1 MVREVSDRADPNGVF
16 IGVLVGVC
24 SGYALEIVGIR
35 GRRTRS
41 EWMPKH
47 WRTGKIERTRRTFD
61 EVRDQGSDVVYF
73 DVCIKVDGC
82 NHQRKRLWLQTTY
95 AFESCRYLGLTLP
108 RIFRQN

>member
-41 EWMPKH
+41 EWMPNH
-47 WRTGKIERTRRTFD
+47 WKDRTD
-61 EVRDQGSDVVYF
+61 EKNLR
-73 DVCIKVDGC
+73 
-82 NHQRKRLWLQTTY
+82 
-95 AFESCRYLGLTLP
+95 
-108 RIFRQN
+108 